1 MVELIS
7 AIVIAMFLLLEG
19 FARLLINKISK
30 ISRFVVGVEAT
41 EYIASKSQ
49 HYRQQKN
56 PVKLQKL
63 FEPRPYGLYWNSPNF
78 FQNGMQQTDS
88 NGFRY
93 KGYDVC
99 KKKNR
104 LRVLVYG
111 GSTTFSN
118 HFIDDPSKC
127 WPYLAEKLVNQMTT
141 SEVEFINAG
150 LNWATSA
157 ELLSHF
163 IFEGKKFLP
172 DVLIIEGPGNDALPI
187 SLGDL
192 TADYRKTRGS
202 ISWQVRKY
210 EPFWLNHFK
219 VVKLFYIFWLRNQNI
234 LNLRADKY
242 LSRDI
247 RNKLLINNNP
257 NAYES
262 NINTFIE
269 QALFLNIK
277 VVLIDFSVN
286 FFVIEEDKPGISD
299 GLTIHYKKMN
309 KVLEN
314 AAKIDSEMVKYISID
329 NNFFSQVDFAD
340 AVHLNEN
347 GEAKKA
353 QYLTDLL
360 LPIFTL
366 SN

>member
-1 MVELIS
+1 MELIY
-7 AIVIAMFLLLEG
+7 AIIIALFLLMEG
-19 FARLLINKISK
+19 FSRLLIKKINKISK
-30 ISRFVVGVEAT
+30 FAVGVEAA
-41 EYIASKSQ
+41 EHIASKSKF
-49 HYRQQKN
+49 YSQQKN
-56 PVKLQKL
+56 PVNLQKL

-78 FQNGMQQTDS
+78 HQNGIQQTDS

-93 KGYDVC
+93 KGYNVSHE
-99 KKKNR
+99 KNG

-127 WPYLAEKLVNQMTT
+127 WPHLVEKLINQKLPRKA
-141 SEVEFINAG
+141 EFINAG

-172 DVLIIEGPGNDALPI
+172 DMLIIEGPGNDALPI
-187 SLGDL
+187 SLGDF
-192 TADYRKTRGS
+192 TPDYRETRGA

-210 EPFWLNHFK
+210 EAFWLNHFK
-219 VVKLFYIFWLRNQNI
+219 MIKLFYIFWLRNQNV

-247 RNKLLINNNP
+247 RNTLLINNHP
-257 NAYES
+257 YSYEN
-262 NINTFIE
+262 NIDTFIE

-277 VVLIDFSVN
+277 IVLIDFSVN
-286 FFVIEEDKPGISD
+286 YFIIEDDKPGISD
-299 GLTIHYKKMN
+299 GLSIHYKKMN
-309 KVLEN
+309 DILEN
-314 AAKIDSEMVKYISID
+314 AAKKNPEMVKYISID
-329 NNFFSQVDFAD
+329 NNLFTQDDFAD

-347 GEAKKA
+347 GEIKKA
-353 QYLTDLL
+353 KYLSDLL

-366 SN
+366 KR